1 MIFMNY
7 YIIVS
12 LLLLIL
18 SCNNSNSSTQEN
30 KKTNDNSQ
38 TLVVTPE
45 QQKTIGLRVARP
57 ELRSLA
63 QTIRVSGMIDVP
75 PQNLVSVSVPL
86 GGYLRQTKL
95 LTGMHIRKGEL
106 IAEIEDAQY
115 IQLQED
121 YLTVKAKLAAAETEY
136 YRQRD
141 LNASKAS
148 SDKALQQAQAE
159 YHSLRVRLSALSEKL
174 KLINI
179 DPRSLSEQNL
189 SRSIRLYA
197 PFNGFVSKVYVNM
210 GKYVNPSDVL
220 FELVNPDNVL
230 LRLRVFEKDL
240 PLLSAGQKLVA
251 FTNAHPKKQYNCEVI
266 FVNRDVGTDRTVDV
280 HCRFLEYDPSLL
292 PGMYMNAVVELESMS
307 SLCVPEQAVVTF
319 EGKNYVFVASDP
331 QKFEITEIS
340 TGLKENGYISL
351 NNAMLQDKDVVVEGS
366 YTLLMMLK
374 NKSDEN

>member
-1 MIFMNY
+1 MKY
-7 YIIVS
+7 YMSI
-12 LLLLIL
+12 LLLLLL

-30 KKTNDNSQ
+30 KEANGSSQ
-38 TLVVTPE
+38 ILVLTPE
-45 QQKTIGLRVARP
+45 RQRTIGLRIARP

-63 QTIRVSGMIDVP
+63 QTLRVSGMIDVP

-86 GGYLRQTKL
+86 GGYLRHTKL
-95 LTGMHIRKGEL
+95 LSGMHIRKGEV
-106 IAEIEDAQY
+106 IAQLEDAQY

-121 YLTVKAKLAAAETEY
+121 YLTIKAKLTAAETEY
-136 YRQRD
+136 HRQRD

-159 YHSLRVRLSALSEKL
+159 YQSLRVRLSALSEKL

-197 PFNGFVSKVYVNM
+197 PFNGFVSKVFVNT
-210 GKYVNPSDVL
+210 GKYVNSSEVL
-220 FELVNPDNVL
+220 FELVNPDNIL
-230 LRLRVFEKDL
+230 LHLRVFEKDL
-240 PLLSAGQKLVA
+240 SLFSAGQKLVA
-251 FTNAHPKKQYNCEVI
+251 FTNAHPEKQYNCEVI
-266 FVNRDVGTDRTVDV
+266 FVNRDIGTDRTADV
-280 HCRFLEYDPSLL
+280 HCRFLEYDRSLL

-319 EGKNYVFVASDP
+319 EGKNYVFVASGA
-331 QKFEITEIS
+331 QKFEMTEVA
-340 TGLKENGYISL
+340 TRAKESGYISL
-351 NNAMLQDKDVVVEGS
+351 NGNTLEGKDVVVEGA
-366 YTLLMMLK
+366 YTMLMMLK